1 MAREKLKGLATVKK
15 RLASGKTITYCYAW
29 RGGPLLKDKAGR
41 PIQPGDPLL
50 MRAFVEATKDRFIDP
65 AENMNKLITEYRAST
80 DFTKL
85 SKDSTRNYNRYLDQ
99 IRDRFGKMS
108 LVAIQDNRARGKF
121 KEWRDTMADR
131 PRTADFAWMVLAR
144 VLSVAKDRGR
154 INVNQAQ
161 RGGRLYVADR
171 NESIWTDEK
180 LEALFAVA
188 SEEIKAAV
196 IMALWTGQ
204 RKGDLLRAPWSDY
217 DGTHIKVKQGKTGAR
232 VKILAGGQLRDLL
245 DTLPQISPVIL
256 TNKRDKKPWTPDGFN
271 TSWSK
276 AKNKAGC
283 GDLTFHDLRGTAVT
297 RLALAGCSVAQ
308 IAAITGHSLK
318 DVEAI
323 LDAHYLGG
331 KTALAEEAIRK
342 LENFQSIQK
351 KSQKKKP
358 A

>member
-1 MAREKLKGLATVKK
+1 MTRERLKGLARVKK
-15 RLASGKTITYCYAW
+15 HLASGKTITYCYAW

-41 PIQPGDPLL
+41 PLQPGDPLL
-50 MRAFVEATKDRFIDP
+50 MRAFVEATKDRFVDP
-65 AENMNKLITEYRAST
+65 TENMNRLVTEYKAST
-80 DFTKL
+80 EFTTL
-85 SKDSTRNYNRYLDQ
+85 SASSQRNYTRYLDQ
-99 IRDRFGKMS
+99 IRDEFGT
-108 LVAIQDNRARGKF
+108 LTLPAIQDKSIRADF
-121 KEWRDTMADR
+121 KEWRDGMADR

-154 INVNQAQ
+154 INVNHAQ

-171 NESIWTDEK
+171 NEAIWTDEK

-188 SEEIKAAV
+188 SPEIQAAV
-196 IMALWTGQ
+196 TVALWTGQ
-204 RKGDLLRAPWSDY
+204 RKGDLLKAPWSDY

-232 VKILAGGQLRDLL
+232 VKILAGGPLKKLL
-245 DTLPQISPVIL
+245 DSLLRISPVIL
-256 TNKRDKKPWTPDGFN
+256 TNKRDKRPWTADGFN

-276 AKNKAGC
+276 ARKKAGIT
-283 GDLTFHDLRGTAVT
+283 DLTFHDLRGTAVT

-318 DVEAI
+318 DVESI

-331 KTALAEEAIRK
+331 KTELAEEAIRK
-342 LENFQSIQK
+342 LETFQSTK
-351 KSQKKKP
+351 KDKP